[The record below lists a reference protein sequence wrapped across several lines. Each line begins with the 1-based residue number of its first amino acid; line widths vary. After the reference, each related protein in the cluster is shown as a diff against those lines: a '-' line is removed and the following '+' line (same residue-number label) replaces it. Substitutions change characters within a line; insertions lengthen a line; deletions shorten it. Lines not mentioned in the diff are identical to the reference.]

1 MPVSDGSERR
11 KDERV
16 FVGLLVRLKAQ
27 DLGQFIESY
36 ATNISSGGVFIQ
48 SKKLYP
54 KGTSVRFDIQLKT
67 GKTILK
73 GEGLVAWTRER
84 ALPGGK
90 PKVPGMG
97 VKFLR
102 LDTNSEK
109 LVKQIVELKSRKK
122 AQRVAADASPVA
134 LATDSGDSIPL
145 EVQAPSADY
154 EPSVQVSEEMTSG
167 DLEPTPEV
175 DLPSDFFQAKD
186 HRELKPSASGPAVG
200 GAVSRVI
207 GIDLGTTNSCASVVL
222 DGKPRV
228 IPSKKGYR
236 TIPSIVAYD
245 DQGRLLVGHPAKA
258 QMEINPKNTIYGS
271 KRLLGRQF
279 HSPAVRQIMDRFH
292 YHIIEGPKHEVAVR
306 IVGRPFSLQQVAA
319 FVLTEIRDIAR
330 DLLGEEINRAVIT
343 VPAYYNEKQRQAV
356 REAGMLAGLKVERII
371 NEPTSA
377 ALAFGYNRSLD
388 QRVLVYD
395 LGGGTFDASVMEL
408 TENVYEVVA
417 TGGDPFLG
425 GVDFDNQIVDY
436 LLQEFVQSVGKV
448 PTLDRTAMQR
458 LRDAAEL
465 AKCALSEKD
474 ETIVRLPFFAA
485 VDNTPK
491 DLEVHL
497 SRNLLEQLVA
507 PLVERSMKV
516 AARVLVKAG
525 LRPGQ
530 LDSIVLV
537 GGQSRMPLVWRR
549 IQEVFGKQPHKGVH
563 PDEAVAIGAALLA
576 DSVGK
581 IDSVVLIDVLP
592 QSIGLGLP
600 GGRYLPVLQAGTSL
614 PATKVYQISTFRNTQ
629 RVMELL
635 VFQGEHDRVLGND
648 YLSTLVVSGIPPGPK
663 GSVMVELTFSLDQES
678 LLKVSARDL
687 TNSQIL
693 DARLMAAE
701 TEQTIREKL
710 RIPQGELAPGVA
722 SETIDLAS
730 DGLGDLSDETEQL
743 DRGIIGKSSAQHPG
757 GQDEKKDGILSRFLG
772 KKVHDE

>member
-1 MPVSDGSERR
+1 MSNGKERR
-11 KDERV
+11 TDPRV
-16 FVGLLVRLKAQ
+16 FVGLLVRLRAL
-27 DLGQFIESY
+27 DVEQFIDSY

-54 KGTSVRFDIQLKT
+54 KGTSVRFEIQLKT
-67 GKTILK
+67 GKTVLK
-73 GEGLVAWTRER
+73 GEGVVAWTRQR

-90 PKVPGMG
+90 VQVPGMG

-102 LDTNSEK
+102 LDPDSAK
-109 LVKQIVELKSRKK
+109 LVKQIVAIKSNKVSKK
-122 AQRVAADASPVA
+122 NNVRTAPAPKPNVE
-134 LATDSGDSIPL
+134 SIPL
-145 EVQAPSADY
+145 EVQAPATAY
-154 EPSVQVSEEMTSG
+154 EPSIQVSGEMA
-167 DLEPTPEV
+167 DPEATPEV
-175 DLPSDFFQAKD
+175 QIPMGMDLDLAHKRQDSPTA
-186 HRELKPSASGPAVG
+186 APATG
-200 GAVSRVI
+200 GLVSTVI
-207 GIDLGTTNSCASVVL
+207 GIDLGTTNSCASVVK
-222 DGKPRV
+222 DGKPRI

-245 DQGRLLVGHPAKA
+245 DSGRLLVGHRAKA
-258 QMEINPKNTIYGS
+258 QMEMNPENTVYGS

-292 YHIIEGPKHEVAVR
+292 YKIIEGPKHEAAVS

-319 FVLTEIRDIAR
+319 FILTEIRDVGR

-356 REAGMLAGLKVERII
+356 REAGMLAGLIVERIV
-371 NEPTSA
+371 NEPTAA
-377 ALAFGYNRSLD
+377 ALAFGYNRNLD

-408 TENVYEVVA
+408 TENVYEVIA

-425 GVDFDNQIVDY
+425 GVDFDNQVVDY
-436 LLQEFVQSVGKV
+436 LLQEFVQSIGKV
-448 PTLDRTAMQR
+448 PTMDRSAMQR
-458 LRDAAEL
+458 IRDAAEA

-474 ETIVRLPFFAA
+474 ETIVRLPFFAT

-491 DLEVHL
+491 DLEVRL
-497 SRNLLEQLVA
+497 SRTTLEQLVS

-516 AARVLVKAG
+516 AARVLAKAG
-525 LRPGQ
+525 FGPADI
-530 LDSIVLV
+530 DSIILV

-549 IQEVFGKQPHKGVH
+549 IQDVFGKQPHKGVH
-563 PDEAVAIGAALLA
+563 PDEAVAMGAALLA

-614 PATKVYQISTFRNTQ
+614 PTTKVYQISTFRNMQ

-635 VFQGEHDRVLGND
+635 IFQGDHERVLGND

-663 GSVMVELTFSLDQES
+663 GSIMVELTFSLDQES

-687 TNSQIL
+687 TNSQTI

-701 TEQTIREKL
+701 TEQTIRQKL
-710 RIPQGELAPGVA
+710 RIPPGEVTPG
-722 SETIDLAS
+722 TGDKNNPDLAS
-730 DGLGDLSDETEQL
+730 DGLGDISDETEQIDRGPLAENNIHSVDRDGKKAGIL
-743 DRGIIGKSSAQHPG
+743 DRI
-757 GQDEKKDGILSRFLG
+757 LG
-772 KKVHDE
+772 KKDHGKH